1 MLKGDTARLCVQ
13 FRDFNGNAINP
24 EEVKLM
30 IYDDKQL
37 LTETIIEGII
47 DLSQGNYFYDYTAD
61 SDFIYEFSGTYF
73 GKSVIVRQEV
83 QVKFN

>member
-30 IYDDKQL
+30 IYDTNEL
-37 LTETIIEGII
+37 LTETITEGIV

-61 SDFIYEFSGTYF
+61 SDFIYEFSGIYF
-73 GKSVIVRQEV
+73 GNPVIARQAV

>member
-1 MLKGDTARLCVQ
+1 MYKGDTVRLCVQ

-24 EEVKLM
+24 EQVKLT
-30 IYDDKQL
+30 IYDNDEL
-37 LTETIIEGII
+37 FTEVITEGII

-61 SDFIYEFSGTYF
+61 SDFVFEFSGIYF
-73 GKSVIVRQEV
+73 GKPVIARQEV

>member
-1 MLKGDTARLCVQ
+1 MLRNDTVRLNVQ

-24 EEVKLM
+24 ESVKLV
-30 IYDDKQL
+30 IYDKQEL
-37 LTETIIEGII
+37 VVETITEGVI

-61 SDFIYEFSGTYF
+61 SDFIYEFSGIYF
-73 GKSVIVRQEV
+73 GKPVVAREAV